1 MTGEGVPAVVGDASG
16 RAFPVDPDGLRAG
29 GAQLLTDLLRSA
41 ETLPADNW
49 VVDLT
54 GFEEVAAGSTGRKVA
69 LTVRYAKLDD
79 ALHTELFVKFSR
91 DLDNPV
97 RDNARTQ
104 MEPEV
109 RFAELSRAP
118 GFPIAVPRAL
128 FADYHRRT
136 GAGILITERIM
147 FGSNGIERHYPK
159 CLDYRMPRPEE
170 HYRALLTALGRLAG
184 AHRAG
189 LLPQHSTEH
198 FPLDVRAATV
208 GERRVLTAE
217 QLDRKLCRLTE
228 FIGTWPGLLPVADPD
243 FLDRLRRDVPRVALH
258 EDLILRQLAR
268 DTDYVA
274 LCHWNANVDNAWFW
288 RESDGVLRC
297 GLLDWGCVSQMNLG
311 MAIWG
316 AMSGAE
322 TDLWSDHLDALLE
335 LFTDQVRH
343 SGGPALDPDRLRR
356 HTLRYAAVM
365 GVAWLLDVPALLGK
379 RFGTDVP
386 PDRFDPRISEHEDV
400 RAPLQMLVNLL
411 NLWQRH
417 RIGDLLDEAIAE
429 VR

>member
-1 MTGEGVPAVVGDASG
+1 
-16 RAFPVDPDGLRAG
+16 
-29 GAQLLTDLLRSA
+29 
-41 ETLPADNW
+41 
-49 VVDLT
+49 
-54 GFEEVAAGSTGRKVA
+54 
-69 LTVRYAKLDD
+69 
-79 ALHTELFVKFSR
+79 
-91 DLDNPV
+91 
-97 RDNARTQ
+97 

-217 QLDRKLCRLTE
+217 QPDRKLCRLTE

-316 AMSGAE
+316 PCRGPKPICGA
-322 TDLWSDHLDALLE
+322 TISTRCWNCSPTKSATAAD
-335 LFTDQVRH
+335 RP
-343 SGGPALDPDRLRR
+343 GPGPAAPAHVALCRSDGCRVVARR
-356 HTLRYAAVM
+356 T
-365 GVAWLLDVPALLGK
+365 GVARQTIRYRCAAGSF
-379 RFGTDVP
+379 R
-386 PDRFDPRISEHEDV
+386 PRISEHEDV